1 MSAAWLDLA
10 KEELAKSDEWKL
22 VMNSIYESVQ
32 ASLKRNK
39 TKHFADLTA
48 EERAVVMAQVEL
60 ELTQETAYTTFLRAV
75 SRAVDTHL
83 AVHVDSLFVQ
93 PSNHAT
99 KQTLAM
105 QTAADAAG
113 RLVQSLPLEQRSLLR
128 LLFNQPFPPSFRR
141 QAWRLFLADPTSRF
155 KYEQLCLTNR
165 ISTISVLD
173 TQLTHQSQAALEAF
187 PSLPNTRDTL
197 IVMKTALS
205 YLHTCNSSILQEM
218 DAAFFK
224 LILPLLAVWLPEA
237 HVSSL
242 VEAYSAFLA
251 LPRPKS
257 RTSCDLVVG
266 HVVRRLDAVDPSIA
280 RSLTALF
287 PTEIPSSA
295 SWLGILQPYVDYLFV
310 GIVKLDVLLFI
321 WDQCFL
327 VGHDRLLPELC
338 AAVLALVLFV
348 QSSWPQ

>member
-1 MSAAWLDLA
+1 MSAAWLDQA

-75 SRAVDTHL
+75 SRVVDTHL
-83 AVHVDSLFVQ
+83 AVHVDNLFVQ

-128 LLFNQPFPPSFRR
+128 LLFNQPFPPSFRC
-141 QAWRLFLADPTSRF
+141 QAWKLFLADPTSRF

-197 IVMKTALS
+197 IAMKTALS

-237 HVSSL
+237 DVSSL

-287 PTEIPSSA
+287 PTEISSSA
-295 SWLGILQPYVDYLFV
+295 SWLGILQPYIDYVFV
-310 GIVKLDVLLFI
+310 GVVKLDVLLFI

-348 QSSWPQ
+348 QSSCPQ